1 MSTKSHQYHTGY
13 GKIFSKNHT
22 DLKSY
27 LNALG
32 EWIEKET
39 IRHIPEGEPK
49 EYLYDLMRDYPQRG
63 GKRFRPAL
71 VLLSCELFGGD
82 PHDAMISAIAF
93 ELFHNFALIHDD
105 IEDKSL
111 LRRGEPTLHRKYG
124 TALAINSGDALHC
137 LLHEIL
143 LDNYPRL
150 GSQLALRIH
159 KHMNILMQYTFE
171 GQALDIGWIA
181 DNKFPNRDEYRNMIS
196 KKTGWY
202 SGKGPCQCGALIAGA
217 SETELDT
224 IGSFGEAIGIGFQ
237 VRDDLLN
244 LIEESENEAPR
255 AGSGGYGKERGGDI
269 AEGKRT
275 LITIELLERLSEQ
288 DSVRARDILLQSRET
303 VSNTDIDWFIAQA
316 ESTGALDAVSK
327 YCYEH
332 VEFASSAL
340 KKLPDNHASKLLSEI
355 VNYLTLDR
363 KA

>member
-1 MSTKSHQYHTGY
+1 MSTKSNQNQTGY
-13 GKIFSKNHT
+13 ENIFSKNHA

-27 LNALG
+27 LKAVGNY
-32 EWIEKET
+32 IEKES
-39 IRHIPEGEPK
+39 IRHVPEGEPK
-49 EYLYDLMRDYPQRG
+49 EYLHDLMRDYPQRG

-82 PHDAMISAIAF
+82 PNDAMITAIAL

-105 IEDKSL
+105 IEDESL

-124 TALAINSGDALHC
+124 TSLAINSGDALHC
-137 LLHEIL
+137 LLHEVL
-143 LDNYPRL
+143 LGNYPRL
-150 GSQLALRIH
+150 GSKLALRIH
-159 KHMNILMQYTFE
+159 KHMNILMKNTFE
-171 GQALDIGWIA
+171 GQALDIGWVA
-181 DNKFPNRDEYRNMIS
+181 DNKFPNRNEYLNMII

-202 SGKGPCQCGALIAGA
+202 SGKGPCQCGGLIAGA
-217 SETELDT
+217 SISELGI

-237 VRDDLLN
+237 VRDDILN

-255 AGSGGYGKERGGDI
+255 GGSGGYGKERGGDI

-275 LITIELLERLSEQ
+275 LITIELLERLSRQ
-288 DSVRARDILLQSRET
+288 DFEKARDILLQSREK
-303 VSNTDIDWFIAQA
+303 VSNTDIDWFISKA

-332 VEFASSAL
+332 ANLASSAL
-340 KKLPDNHASKLLSEI
+340 KKLPDTNASKFLSEI
-355 VNYLTLDR
+355 VNYLSLDR

>member
-1 MSTKSHQYHTGY
+1 MTTKSNLNQADHE
-13 GKIFSKNHT
+13 KILSKNHK

-27 LNALG
+27 LNEVS

-39 IRHIPEGEPK
+39 LRNIPEGEPK
-49 EYLYDLMRDYPQRG
+49 EYLYDLMKDYPQRG

-71 VLLSCELFGGD
+71 VLLSCELFDGD
-82 PHDAMISAIAF
+82 PHDAMISAIAL

-111 LRRGEPTLHRKYG
+111 LRRGKPTLHLKHG
-124 TALAINSGDALHC
+124 TALAMNTGDALHS

-143 LDNYPRL
+143 LENYPKL
-150 GSQLALRIH
+150 GIKLALRIH
-159 KHMNILMQYTFE
+159 KHMNIMMQNTFE
-171 GQALDIGWIA
+171 GQALDIGWVV
-181 DNKFPNRDEYRNMIS
+181 DNKFPNREEYLNMIS

-217 SETELDT
+217 AENELEI

-244 LIEESENEAPR
+244 LIEESENESPR
-255 AGSGGYGKERGGDI
+255 AVSGGYGKERGGDI

-275 LITIELLERLSEQ
+275 LITIELLERLSEK
-288 DSVRARDILLQSRET
+288 DSAKARDILHKPRET
-303 VSNTDIDWFIAQA
+303 ISNTDINWFITKA
-316 ESTGALDAVSK
+316 ESTGALDAASK

-332 VEFASSAL
+332 AKFASSAL
-340 KKLPDNHASKLLSEI
+340 KKLPENNANKFLSEI
-355 VNYLTLDR
+355 VNYLSLDR

>member
-1 MSTKSHQYHTGY
+1 MDS
-13 GKIFSKNHT
+13 GKIFLKNHT

-27 LNALG
+27 LNEVC

-39 IRHIPEGEPK
+39 LRNIPVGEPK
-49 EYLYDLMRDYPQRG
+49 EYLYDLMKDYPQRG

-71 VLLSCELFGGD
+71 VFLSCELFDGD
-82 PHDAMISAIAF
+82 PHDAMISAIAL

-111 LRRGEPTLHRKYG
+111 LRRGKPTLHIKHG
-124 TALAINSGDALHC
+124 TALAMNTGDALHC

-143 LDNYPRL
+143 LENYPKL
-150 GSQLALRIH
+150 GSKLALRIH
-159 KHMNILMQYTFE
+159 KHMNIMMKNTFE
-171 GQALDIGWIA
+171 GQALDIGWVV
-181 DNKFPNRDEYRNMIS
+181 DNKFPNREEYLNMIC

-217 SETELDT
+217 TKTELEM

-244 LIEESENEAPR
+244 LIEKSENESPSAV
-255 AGSGGYGKERGGDI
+255 SGGYGKERGGDI

-288 DSVRARDILLQSRET
+288 DSAKARYILNKPRET
-303 VSNTDIDWFIAQA
+303 ISNTDINWFIAKA
-316 ESTGALDAVSK
+316 EFTGALDAASK

-332 VEFASSAL
+332 AKFASSAL
-340 KKLPDNHASKLLSEI
+340 KKLPENNANKLLSEI
-355 VNYLTLDR
+355 VNYLSLDR